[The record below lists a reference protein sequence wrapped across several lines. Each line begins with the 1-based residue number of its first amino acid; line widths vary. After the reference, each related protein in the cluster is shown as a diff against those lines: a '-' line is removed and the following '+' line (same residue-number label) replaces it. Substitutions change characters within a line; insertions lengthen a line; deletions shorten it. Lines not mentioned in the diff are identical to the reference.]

1 MPAGR
6 GRGKRKEERREGLT
20 WGEQE
25 RNGVGGLSGQG
36 RPLHT
41 PRYPLGP
48 LPVSS
53 AESTSLAGPDPFGDF
68 TSSCLLQGSS
78 QTEALL
84 VCVPT
89 VYLLPVQPYS
99 LILPL
104 TATIF

>member
-1 MPAGR
+1 MGGAR
-6 GRGKRKEERREGLT
+6 RK
-20 WGEQE
+20 WS
-25 RNGVGGLSGQG
+25 GGLSGQG

-41 PRYPLGP
+41 PRHPLRP

-53 AESTSLAGPDPFGDF
+53 AESTSLAGPDPFQAF